1 MSSVGKL
8 SQAKE
13 LKWTTIKPIEKAPEN
28 KVEQTG
34 GGLAIGA
41 GLGLALCV
49 ALGSAFGNVGL
60 GIAFGLCFG
69 TALGIAFGSQT
80 KP

>member
-1 MSSVGKL
+1 MSKL

-13 LKWTTIKPIEKAPEN
+13 LKWTTIKPSEKAPEN

-34 GGLAIGA
+34 GGLDIGA

-60 GIAFGLCFG
+60 GLCFG